1 MDSQYTHNSIRHSY
15 AHENL
20 KRHEIGFTLMDIER
34 IKRLEDCV
42 LALQVENSAVSKRDE
57 VGKGVMER
65 LSNLEASVM
74 QEKMKRNELKQKL
87 KSANNQN
94 SRLQLRL
101 KKEKVGVRIFSDYV
115 YLSLTTNSNS

>member
-20 KRHEIGFTLMDIER
+20 ERHEIGFTLMDIER